1 MSATEKKTINFKT
14 FLLVLIVGIPLW
26 MWLAWI
32 ITPNRNMQVA
42 LIDKTVLTP
51 KGQEHISL
59 NWVLTNE
66 RFTKSNGDLY
76 KSERDYFGFFPL
88 ADEKYELKGLERFDD
103 NQLHQMASSA
113 DLVYITDT
121 YGIYSNE
128 WFKIEDPKE
137 RSTIIYGGMSKQ
149 DILFI
154 DEMRRNH
161 KLIISE
167 FNSIASPTSIPVRR
181 EFEDSFGIHWLGW
194 VGRYFDSF
202 DTTVNPELPKWLI
215 RNFERQYNVK
225 WPFKKSGIAYVH
237 SDDRVV
243 ILENETDLLEEIPSI
258 YSSDEGQ
265 KYYGMPE
272 KIKYSYWFDI
282 IQPDT
287 SFNHVISY
295 FKVAVNEKGRAQ
307 LKNFGIPESFPAV
320 TAHINSDYRMFY
332 FSADFCDNPISL
344 FNSHFKGISYFRW
357 LFYNTHDPVERR
369 SFFWTL
375 YRPLVSRIL
384 NDYYKTLPNK

>member
-1 MSATEKKTINFKT
+1 MAATVKKRIHYKT
-14 FLLVLIVGIPLW
+14 FLLILIVGLPLW
-26 MWLAWI
+26 MWLAWVL
-32 ITPNRNMQVA
+32 TPKRNFQVA

-66 RFTKSNGDLY
+66 RFSKANGDLY

-103 NQLHQMASSA
+103 NQLHQLASTA
-113 DLVYITDT
+113 DMVYITDT

-128 WFKIEDPKE
+128 WFKIDDPKE

-181 EFEDSFGIHWLGW
+181 EFEDSFGIHWSGW

-202 DTTVNPELPKWLI
+202 DTTINPELPKWLI
-215 RNFERQYNVK
+215 RNYERQYNAK
-225 WPFKKSGIAYVH
+225 WLFKKSGIAYVH

-258 YSSDEGQ
+258 YSTEEGQ
-265 KYYGMPE
+265 QYYGMPE

-295 FKVAVNEKGRAQ
+295 FRVNVNEKGRTQ

-344 FNSHFKGISYFRW
+344 FNSHFRGINYFRW
-357 LFYNTHDPVERR
+357 LFYNTQDPVERR

-384 NDYYKTLPNK
+384 NDYYKTMPGR

>member
-1 MSATEKKTINFKT
+1 MATTVKKRIHFKT
-14 FLLVLIVGIPLW
+14 FLLILIVGLPLW
-26 MWLAWI
+26 MWLAWVL
-32 ITPNRNMQVA
+32 TPKRNFQVA

-59 NWVLTNE
+59 NWVLTNDK
-66 RFTKSNGDLY
+66 FSKANGDLY

-103 NQLHQMASSA
+103 NQLHQLASTA
-113 DLVYITDT
+113 DMVYITDT

-128 WFKIEDPKE
+128 WFKIDDPKE

-167 FNSIASPTSIPVRR
+167 FNSIASPTAIPVRR
-181 EFEDSFGIHWLGW
+181 EFEDSFGVHWTGW

-202 DTTVNPELPKWLI
+202 DTTLNPELPKWLI
-215 RNFERQYNVK
+215 RNYERQYNTK
-225 WPFKKSGIAYVH
+225 WLFKKSGIAYVH

-243 ILENETDLLEEIPSI
+243 ILENETDLLDEIPSI
-258 YSSDEGQ
+258 YATDEGQ
-265 KYYGMPE
+265 QYYGMID

-295 FKVAVNEKGRAQ
+295 FKVGVNDKGRAQ
-307 LKNFGIPESFPAV
+307 LKNFGIPESFPAI

-344 FNSHFKGISYFRW
+344 FNAHFKGVNYFRW
-357 LFYNTHDPVERR
+357 LFYNTQDPVERR
-369 SFFWTL
+369 SFFWTV

-384 NDYYKTLPNK
+384 NDYYKTIPGR